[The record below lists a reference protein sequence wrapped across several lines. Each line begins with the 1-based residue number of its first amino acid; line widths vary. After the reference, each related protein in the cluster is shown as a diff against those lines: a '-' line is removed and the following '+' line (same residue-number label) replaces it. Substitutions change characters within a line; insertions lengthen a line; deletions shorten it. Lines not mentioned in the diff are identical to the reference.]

1 MKKIFITAVT
11 SALMT
16 LSLSSCADWL
26 KVEMED
32 KIMEPVL
39 FSKYTGY
46 VSALNGVYVS
56 LNDYYTNSEL
66 TNILDVMAQY
76 YYVTDDNNHKYRLY
90 QSFDFNDIGVESKN
104 ESLWNQGY
112 TIIANTNT
120 ILNHLSDIND
130 TPLTQAQFDLL
141 RGESLAL
148 RAMLHFDILRRHGA
162 IYALNPD
169 AESIPYQDDTSR
181 EIKPFLSNKEAMEK
195 IIADL
200 TEASTLLKDSDP
212 IITEGIKD
220 TQTEDNG
227 VSSYDM
233 SFRQLR
239 LNYYAVQ
246 GLLARAYLWMGDKA
260 NAYRIAKNEIIDKV
274 NTESLQ
280 VFPWVT
286 ADQVSDD
293 GRPDL
298 LFSPEVMFS
307 LYNNNRKKFN
317 DNTFSSTL
325 SLGNR
330 LTFFGENKEDS
341 KVALLYEYPNDYR
354 RNQWNVAEPTVG
366 SDDDSTQGTTLC
378 LTKFEDFKSGALEA
392 TYRYIIPMIRM
403 SEIYLIA
410 AEATSNREE
419 AFDLIDEIRIHRNC
433 PNLDRTQNFNDALL
447 YEFAGEMIGEGQL
460 YFFYTRRQ
468 NTFVI
473 SRTGT
478 YDYSMQLNNYVW
490 PIPEGEISK
499 RGQTGK

>member
-1 MKKIFITAVT
+1 
-11 SALMT
+11 
-16 LSLSSCADWL
+16 
-26 KVEMED
+26 
-32 KIMEPVL
+32 
-39 FSKYTGY
+39 
-46 VSALNGVYVS
+46 
-56 LNDYYTNSEL
+56 
-66 TNILDVMAQY
+66 
-76 YYVTDDNNHKYRLY
+76 
-90 QSFDFNDIGVESKN
+90 
-104 ESLWNQGY
+104 
-112 TIIANTNT
+112 
-120 ILNHLSDIND
+120 
-130 TPLTQAQFDLL
+130 
-141 RGESLAL
+141 
-148 RAMLHFDILRRHGA
+148 MLHFDILRRHGA

-307 LYNNNRKKFN
+307 LYNNNRRKFN

-354 RNQWNVAEPTVG
+354 RNQWTVAEPTVG

-460 YFFYTRRQ
+460 YFFYKRRQ

>member
-1 MKKIFITAVT
+1 
-11 SALMT
+11 
-16 LSLSSCADWL
+16 
-26 KVEMED
+26 
-32 KIMEPVL
+32 
-39 FSKYTGY
+39 
-46 VSALNGVYVS
+46 
-56 LNDYYTNSEL
+56 
-66 TNILDVMAQY
+66 
-76 YYVTDDNNHKYRLY
+76 
-90 QSFDFNDIGVESKN
+90 
-104 ESLWNQGY
+104 
-112 TIIANTNT
+112 
-120 ILNHLSDIND
+120 
-130 TPLTQAQFDLL
+130 
-141 RGESLAL
+141 
-148 RAMLHFDILRRHGA
+148 
-162 IYALNPD
+162 
-169 AESIPYQDDTSR
+169 
-181 EIKPFLSNKEAMEK
+181 
-195 IIADL
+195 
-200 TEASTLLKDSDP
+200 
-212 IITEGIKD
+212 
-220 TQTEDNG
+220 
-227 VSSYDM
+227 M

-307 LYNNNRKKFN
+307 LYNNNRRKFN

-354 RNQWNVAEPTVG
+354 RNQWTVAEPTVG

-460 YFFYTRRQ
+460 YFFYKRRQ